1 MILPRVIGHRGAA
14 AVAPEN
20 TLASFARAAADGA
33 AMAEF
38 DVRLSAD
45 RQPVVFHDDTLE
57 RTTAGRGA
65 VKAHT
70 LAELRSLGV
79 ASLDEVL
86 ALCGRLGLRINLEI
100 KPDRG
105 AEAETARVALERA
118 RAVWRGPPPLVSSF
132 SRRALEAAVA
142 AAPDWPRGLLV
153 GGLPADW
160 RRAAERLGCV
170 AVHADH
176 RRLDAGRV
184 AEIREAGLAALA
196 FTVNDVERA
205 VCLWDWGV
213 AAVFS
218 DDPGG
223 LLRKTCQKLS

>member
-1 MILPRVIGHRGAA
+1 MV
-14 AVAPEN
+14 
-20 TLASFARAAADGA
+20 
-33 AMAEF
+33 EF

-45 RQPVVFHDDTLE
+45 GQPVVFHDETLE

-70 LAELRSLGV
+70 LSELRALGV

-86 ALCGRLGLRINLEI
+86 ALCGELGLRLNIEV

-105 AEAETARVALERA
+105 DESLTARRTLERTQ
-118 RAVWRGPPPLVSSF
+118 AVWRGPPPLVSSF
-132 SRRALEAAVA
+132 SRRALAAAAA
-142 AAPDWPRGLLV
+142 AAPEWRRGLLV
-153 GGLPADW
+153 ARLPADW

-170 AVHADH
+170 ALHADH
-176 RRLDAGRV
+176 RRLDAACV
-184 AEIREAGLAALA
+184 AEIRDTGLEVLA
-196 FTVNDVERA
+196 YTVNDAERA
-205 VCLWDWGV
+205 KRLWDWGV

-223 LLRKTCQKLS
+223 LLRKTCQKSS